1 MYKLY
6 LLLIIFVFT
15 LSVVAQDSLKQ
26 YSYLVYGFHHGDKS
40 NVYVGTGSFFK
51 KGHRMYFIS
60 SNHLFS
66 GFDSEAK
73 RRNDYPD
80 TFYINLKDKKS
91 GKNVKY
97 AVDIRNYKRDNP
109 AVYNFDFPDFLIFR
123 VRHSEKYKINS
134 IEIFMSNDKIID
146 NDISYVNGYGY
157 FQKSID
163 NLNKFSGLEPLIFSG
178 TTKGE
183 YEFKMYMNIFL
194 KIDSINYYVYPSK
207 YIDLR
212 GASGSPVFQILK
224 SGKIVFGG
232 IYTASNP
239 EEKIY
244 LIVRPEYIMKH
255 IKDL

>member
-15 LSVVAQDSLKQ
+15 LSVIAQDNLKQ
-26 YSYLVYGFHHGDKS
+26 YSYLVYGFNHRDTS
-40 NVYVGTGSFFK
+40 NVHTGTGSFFK

-60 SNHLFS
+60 SNHVFS

-73 RRNDYPD
+73 KRNDYPD
-80 TFYINLKDKKS
+80 TLFINLKDKKS

-97 AVDIRNYKRDNP
+97 AVDIQNYKRYNP
-109 AVYNFDFPDFLIFR
+109 AVYNFDSPDFLIFR
-123 VRHSEKYKINS
+123 VKHPGKYKINS
-134 IEIFMSNDKIID
+134 IENFMSNDKIID
-146 NDISYVNGYGY
+146 NDIAYINGYGY
-157 FQKSID
+157 FQKSLY
-163 NLNKFSGLEPLIFSG
+163 NLNNLYGLEPLIFSG

-183 YEFKMYMNIFL
+183 YEFKMYMNIFK
-194 KIDSINYYVYPSK
+194 KIDSINYYVYPSQ

-232 IYTASNP
+232 IYSGSNP
-239 EEKIY
+239 VEKIY
-244 LIVRPEYIMKH
+244 LIVRPEYIMKL